1 MPDIKLK
8 VEINAGPEKV
18 YEALTEQ
25 KHFELWWTPDC
36 TVEPEVGTESRFEFN
51 PHGDYIVLIVTK
63 LEPNKLV
70 EWKVTDSKMMGTPEW
85 INTTITFE
93 LSEKD
98 GKTELSFTH
107 EDWKDETEC
116 FKKCTDGWKHFVAD
130 SLKSYLETGEGKPF
144 IGK

>member
-1 MPDIKLK
+1 MPDIELK
-8 VEINAGPEKV
+8 VEINTSPEKV

-51 PHGDYIVLIVTK
+51 PYGDYIVLIVTK

-98 GKTELSFTH
+98 GKTELSFAH
-107 EDWKDETEC
+107 KDWKEETEC
-116 FKKCTDGWKHFVAD
+116 FKKCTEGWTHFVAD
-130 SLKSYLETGEGKPF
+130 SLKLYLETGKGKPF
-144 IGK
+144 TGK